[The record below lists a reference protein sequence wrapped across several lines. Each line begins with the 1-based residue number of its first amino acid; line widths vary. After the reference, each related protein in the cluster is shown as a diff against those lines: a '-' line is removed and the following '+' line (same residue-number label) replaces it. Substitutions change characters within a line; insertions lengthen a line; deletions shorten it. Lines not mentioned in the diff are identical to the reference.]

1 VENLDISIIEG
12 LAFVLCLG
20 IVFPVAFKLG
30 SNHRKKVA
38 EASIKSA
45 EEEAKKIIN
54 ESIKLAETKRK
65 EILIEAKDET
75 FKLRNEAEKDLKE
88 RRSELGRQE
97 RRISQK
103 EDALAKKLEVA
114 EKKEEQVIEKLREVK
129 GKLEEIE
136 TIKKHEFELLERI
149 SGFSKAKARE
159 QILAKLE
166 LEMDHDKALKI
177 AEYEQR
183 LNEES
188 EEKAKKIISQ
198 AIQRYSID
206 DVSEMTVSVVSLPA
220 EEMKGRIIGRE
231 GRNIKALEMTLGVDL
246 IIDDTPEVIT
256 VSCPDPLRREV
267 AKMTIEKL
275 IVDGRIH
282 PGRIEE
288 MVEKSQ
294 RELEHKIRADGE
306 QALLSLGIH
315 NMHIELV
322 KLVGRLKYR
331 TSYGQSIYL
340 HSLEVANLA
349 AMMAEDIGAHAAV
362 AKRAGLLHDIG
373 KVMSYEVEG
382 SHVQIGAELAKKYK
396 ESPAVIHAIEAHHGD
411 VEAKTAEAFLIQAA
425 DAISAARPGARKE
438 NLEKFI
444 KRVERL
450 EEIANSFDGVEK
462 SYAIQAGRE
471 IRIIVNPEVVSDD
484 KMTILSYEI
493 AKKVEQELEYPGQ
506 VKINLIRE
514 KRVFEFAK

>member
-1 VENLDISIIEG
+1 
-12 LAFVLCLG
+12 
-20 IVFPVAFKLG
+20 
-30 SNHRKKVA
+30 
-38 EASIKSA
+38 
-45 EEEAKKIIN
+45 
-54 ESIKLAETKRK
+54 
-65 EILIEAKDET
+65 
-75 FKLRNEAEKDLKE
+75 
-88 RRSELGRQE
+88 
-97 RRISQK
+97 
-103 EDALAKKLEVA
+103 
-114 EKKEEQVIEKLREVK
+114 
-129 GKLEEIE
+129 
-136 TIKKHEFELLERI
+136 
-149 SGFSKAKARE
+149 
-159 QILAKLE
+159 
-166 LEMDHDKALKI
+166 
-177 AEYEQR
+177 
-183 LNEES
+183 
-188 EEKAKKIISQ
+188 
-198 AIQRYSID
+198 
-206 DVSEMTVSVVSLPA
+206 
-220 EEMKGRIIGRE
+220 
-231 GRNIKALEMTLGVDL
+231 MTLGVDL

-256 VSCPDPLRREV
+256 ISCPDPLRREV

-349 AMMAEDIGAHAAV
+349 AMMAEDIGAHAAI

-471 IRIIVNPEVVSDD
+471 IRIIVNPEIISDD